1 MAGKK
6 RASGRKT
13 KLTPEVQQRIVQAI
27 RGGNYRDTAAAYGG
41 VEEATLY
48 NWMKWGEERGEGIY
62 FDFFRAVKEAESHAE
77 LEMVAQVR
85 LASRDAKNW
94 AASMTWLERKFPQ
107 KWGRHERTEH
117 SGEIKI
123 RMIDE
128 TSDKDSE

>member
-13 KLTPEVQQRIVQAI
+13 KLTPEVQTRIVQAI

-41 VEEATLY
+41 VDETTLY
-48 NWMKWGEERGEGIY
+48 NWMKWGEEKGEGIY

-85 LASRDAKNW
+85 LASRDNW
-94 AASMTWLERKFPQ
+94 AAGMTWLERKFPQ
-107 KWGRHERTEH
+107 KWGRHDRTEH
-117 SGEIKI
+117 TGDITI
-123 RMIDE
+123 RVVYEDD
-128 TSDKDSE
+128 DKR